1 MSEETNTST
10 AENSVKE
17 PAAPAVD
24 AQKKV
29 VKKPS
34 IGKYNIRILESL
46 NFSVTT
52 GTVNMSAVYK
62 HPHVCLLSVSVHL
75 FWFVIAWYYLN
86 TVRINRKTRFKN
98 IKKTLPVCQVIGV
111 HVTNVCQSHDCM
123 SLLCEENVRE
133 RCLVTK
139 WTPSFVWLLT

>member
-46 NFSVTT
+46 NFSIT
-52 GTVNMSAVYK
+52 TVNMSAVSIHMY
-62 HPHVCLLSVSVHL
+62 VYFLFQYICFGLL
-75 FWFVIAWYYLN
+75 
-86 TVRINRKTRFKN
+86 
-98 IKKTLPVCQVIGV
+98 
-111 HVTNVCQSHDCM
+111 
-123 SLLCEENVRE
+123 LLDII
-133 RCLVTK
+133 
-139 WTPSFVWLLT
+139 

>member
-34 IGKYNIRILESL
+34 IGKYITQLFYNYSKY
-46 NFSVTT
+46 VCC
-52 GTVNMSAVYK
+52 K